1 MSPEAPQSPGWVDHA
16 AQSLAEAGKRRGGA
30 RQAVV
35 ALLGRQ
41 ACALSALEIE
51 EALRADGGR
60 PVARASI
67 YRVIDELEQLRLVTR
82 IEVGHGISRYEA
94 VHPDG
99 HHHHHHLVCDDC
111 EKVIPFADE
120 ELERTIHRVADRVA
134 FDVAEHEIVLH
145 GSCGD
150 CGARAAATALHEGRA
165 HRDDGAT
172 PKAVTRAPG

>member
-1 MSPEAPQSPGWVDHA
+1 VPQDLEQPGWADHA
-16 AQSLAEAGKRRGGA
+16 AQLLAEAGKRRGGA

-35 ALLGRQ
+35 DLLGRQ

-51 EALRADGGR
+51 EALKAGGDR

-67 YRVIDELEQLRLVTR
+67 YRVIDELEQLKLVTR

-94 VHPDG
+94 VHPGG

-111 EKVIPFADE
+111 EKVIPFEDD
-120 ELERTIHRVADRVA
+120 ELERTIHRVAGRVA

-150 CGARAAATALHEGRA
+150 CGSHATHPA
-165 HRDDGAT
+165 
-172 PKAVTRAPG
+172 

>member
-1 MSPEAPQSPGWVDHA
+1 MPQDVQQPVWADHA
-16 AQSLAEAGKRRGGA
+16 ARQLADAGKRRGGA

-35 ALLGRQ
+35 DLLGRQ

-51 EALRADGGR
+51 EALKVGDGR

-67 YRVIDELEQLRLVTR
+67 YRVIDELEQLKLISR

-94 VHPDG
+94 VHPG
-99 HHHHHHLVCDDC
+99 GRHHHHHLVCDAC
-111 EKVIPFADE
+111 EKVIPFEDD
-120 ELERTIHRVADRVA
+120 ELERTIHRVADRIA

-150 CGARAAATALHEGRA
+150 CGPG
-165 HRDDGAT
+165 
-172 PKAVTRAPG
+172 VTGQDT